1 MKKTLSVAG
10 VFIIIAGMASAG
22 YHMIQNPLYTGNSEN
37 ALETS
42 LSSEEIGGIYSEKI
56 SEESSDLKEISWV
69 LNDDGTYTFTNNVG
83 EKDSIYAWYVLGK
96 SDEVIF
102 KTKYSDS
109 KDFVYDLKDN
119 YSLVIKGFV
128 RTGTDADYEQTSYR
142 LPASEI
148 LGLKKYTVNNI
159 SIPKNIDKLL
169 FDALPLFGEA
179 TLAAEDVRK
188 GDGSAWEVDLTLP
201 VDWTCP
207 NITSRSYGVR
217 VNGFWFLDEIFKEYF
232 LENKESDGKLILS
245 YMIDWAE
252 QNPVYSE
259 SSEWIWHDDATAR
272 RVAKW
277 CICYHFLEN
286 LCSDQEKATI
296 EASLSYQA
304 QLLASDD
311 FYTKRHNHGMF
322 QDMALILYS
331 ILFENNSELQKQYI
345 EKALSRT
352 GDYLDYVYASDGVH
366 KEHSPYYARDVLANT
381 LFLERLVHDISPEF
395 SEYIQQYI
403 TGGQEYLIQ
412 LIKPDGS
419 WPSLG
424 DSSRNPNAVSQIK
437 DIMDDNIEFQYIES
451 TGEDGSCPALDKV
464 FPDGGYAI
472 FRSSWS
478 DSANEG
484 TWMLFNAATHSSTH
498 KHGDDLEVLLYH
510 KGDLFVEAGKR
521 NYNYSDEM
529 TAWSYSGYGHNV
541 LLIDGESYPVKIG
554 ANGFQS
560 IYPDALK
567 TGITDYE
574 IGESISSVTGFEC
587 RFEDIEQTRELTY
600 NRTENTVI
608 IDDTLEASKAY
619 DGTLLWHIAEGVD
632 VVETSSGWDF
642 FRNNELVASMTVFSD
657 TEFHLETIRN
667 QEGEY
672 PYISWIFNGY
682 DTPSFGSLLKI
693 NFAGNSGKTE
703 IAALIQLY

>member
-1 MKKTLSVAG
+1 MKKAMSVAG
-10 VFIIIAGMASAG
+10 ILIIIAGMIFAG
-22 YHMIQNPLYTGNSEN
+22 CHIIQDPLYT
-37 ALETS
+37 A
-42 LSSEEIGGIYSEKI
+42 
-56 SEESSDLKEISWV
+56 DAKEISWI
-69 LNDDGTYTFTNNVG
+69 LNRDGTYTFTNHMG
-83 EKDSIYAWYVLGK
+83 EEDSVYAWYVLDEN
-96 SDEVIF
+96 DEVIF
-102 KTKYSDS
+102 KTNYSDS
-109 KDFVYDLKDN
+109 MEFIYDLKED
-119 YSLVIKGFV
+119 YSLTIKGFV
-128 RTGTDADYEQTSYR
+128 RTGTEADYEQTSYR
-142 LPASEI
+142 LPVAEI
-148 LGLKKYTVNNI
+148 LGLREYSVTDM
-159 SIPKNIDKLL
+159 SIPENMDELL
-169 FDALPLFGEA
+169 IDALPLFGNT
-179 TLAAEDVRK
+179 TLAAEDVKK
-188 GDGSAWEVDLTLP
+188 GNGSAWEVDLSIP

-207 NITSRSYGVR
+207 NISLRSFGTY
-217 VNGFWFLDEIFKEYF
+217 VNGFWFLDEIFKEYL
-232 LENKESDGKLILS
+232 LEGNEADGKIILS
-245 YMIDWAE
+245 YMLDWAE

-272 RVAKW
+272 RVARW
-277 CICYHFLEN
+277 CIYYNFLEN
-286 LCSDQEKATI
+286 LCSEQERAAI
-296 EASLSYQA
+296 ETSLSYQA
-304 QLLASDD
+304 QLLGSDD

-331 ILFENNSELQKQYI
+331 ILIENNAELQLQYI

-352 GDYLDYVYASDGVH
+352 GDYLDYVYTSDGVH

-395 SEYIQQYI
+395 SNHISNI
-403 TGGQEYLIQ
+403 SKGGQEYLLQ
-412 LIKPDGS
+412 LIRPDGS

-424 DSSRNPNAVSQIK
+424 DSAQNPNAVSSIK
-437 DIMDDNIEFQYIES
+437 NIMYDNTELQYIQS
-451 TGEDGSCPALDKV
+451 NGKSGTCPSSDKV
-464 FPDGGYAI
+464 FEDGGYAI

-498 KHGDDLEVLLYH
+498 KHGDDLEVILYH

-587 RFEDIEQTRELTY
+587 RFKDVEQTRELTY
-600 NRTENTVI
+600 NRTDNTVT
-608 IDDTLEASKAY
+608 IDDTLEASKSY

-642 FRNNELVASMTVFSD
+642 FRDDELIASMTILSD
-657 TEFHLETIRN
+657 TEFHLETIRGK
-667 QEGEY
+667 EGSY
-672 PYISWIFNGY
+672 PYMTWIFNGE
-682 DTPSFGSLLKI
+682 DSPSYGSLLKI
-693 NFAGNSGKTE
+693 NFDGNSGKTE
-703 IAALIQLY
+703 ITALIQLY